1 MRTIHEIIATRR
13 ARWRMARRPL
23 TQEQIAVVVAE
34 AWSLPPNYRV
44 TAPIVDP
51 AKAKATAERSM
62 FVYRATRRGWYA
74 TARPV
79 PAPPRCPSFAQLTLL
94 RKVPLQM

>member
-1 MRTIHEIIATRR
+1 MRTIHEMIATQR
-13 ARWRMARRPL
+13 ARWRTMRRPL

-34 AWSLPPNYRV
+34 AWTLPPNYRV

-51 AKAKATAERSM
+51 AKARATAERSM

-74 TARPV
+74 TARPLRQSL
-79 PAPPRCPSFAQLTLL
+79 PRCPSFAQLTLL
-94 RKVPLQM
+94 R